1 MTERAVSL
9 GIDIG
14 GTFTDVVCVTGDGPK
29 IFKVPSSRSNPNL
42 AVTEAL
48 RRLQEEHGVAPQS
61 IGRFVHGTTVATNAI
76 LERKGASVGLIMTEG
91 FRDVIEIGRQMRHE
105 MYDLKLKPQTPTW
118 LAPGVRRVEVR
129 ERIAADG
136 QVVVPIDPD
145 SIRSAVETLVEQDVE
160 AIAVCLL
167 FSFLDASHERVVRDY
182 IQEAYPDLP
191 VSLSSEVDPAFREY
205 ERCLVTAFDSYVK
218 PVVDRYLGDM
228 EATLESL
235 DIPAPLQL
243 MQSRGGLAV
252 SSVARKRPVRMF
264 LSGPAAGVIGGLSE
278 AAEAGIDGI
287 ITVDVGG
294 TSTDVALV
302 NGGAP
307 LVRSETQIAG
317 YAVRVPMVDIETL
330 GAGGGSICW
339 LDSAGGLRVGPQSA
353 GSEPGPACYGRGG
366 SEPTVT
372 DASIVLG
379 YVDPARFAGGRV
391 RLYPERAA
399 EAIQE
404 RIAGPMGLSVEQAA
418 LGIHRI
424 ANAQISEGVRLVSLN
439 RGLDPRE
446 YTLVPLGGAGALHAV
461 PVAEELG
468 VERVLVPRFPGV
480 LCAGGLLSAPIEHEI
495 SAAYPVPFEKADP
508 LAIRTFLDG
517 LDRQAEELMKA
528 EFIGSLPVQQ
538 SYAADVCYVGQS
550 TGIEVPFDPGAPEML
565 KRLYEAFE
573 ETHTRIYGHASGAPA
588 KFVNLRCVQ
597 RAQLAA
603 PSLSDRGQRNGALAD
618 RTLRKVRFQDWP
630 DAVEAHVVDRD
641 GLAVGD
647 RLDGP
652 AVIEQPDSTTLLP
665 PGWQARVLDS
675 RALLIERRDAT

>member
-1 MTERAVSL
+1 MTESAVSL
-9 GIDIG
+9 AIDIG

-42 AVTEAL
+42 AVAEAL
-48 RRLQEEHGVAPQS
+48 RRLQDEHGVKPES
-61 IGRFVHGTTVATNAI
+61 IARFVHGTTVATNAI

-91 FRDVIEIGRQMRHE
+91 FRDVLEIGRQMRQE
-105 MYDLKLKPQTPTW
+105 MYDLKLKPQTPAW

-136 QVVVPIDPD
+136 RVVAPIDPD
-145 SIRSAVETLVEQDVE
+145 SIRIAVETLVDQGVE

-167 FSFLDASHERVVRDY
+167 FSFLDASHERAVRDY
-182 IQEAYPDLP
+182 IEEAYPDLP

-228 EATLESL
+228 ETTLEAL

-278 AAEAGIDGI
+278 AAEAGISGI

-294 TSTDVALV
+294 TSADVALV
-302 NGGAP
+302 DRGEP

-317 YAVRVPMVDIETL
+317 YAVRVPMVDMETL

-379 YVDPARFAGGRV
+379 YVDPTRFAGGRV
-391 RLYPERAA
+391 QLYPERAA
-399 EAIQE
+399 AAIE
-404 RIAGPMGLSVEQAA
+404 EHIAGPMGLSVAQAA

-446 YTLVPLGGAGALHAV
+446 YTLVPMGGAGALHAV

-468 VERVLVPRFPGV
+468 IRRVLVPRFPGV

-495 SAAYPVPFEKADP
+495 SAAYPLPFEKADP
-508 LAIRTFLDG
+508 LAIRKFLDG
-517 LDRQAEELMKA
+517 LDRQAEELMRA
-528 EFIGSLPVQQ
+528 ESVGSLTIQQ
-538 SYAADVCYVGQS
+538 SYAADVCYMGQS
-550 TGIEVPFDPGAPEML
+550 TGIEVPFDPGAPEMMEG
-565 KRLYEAFE
+565 LYRSFE
-573 ETHTRIYGHASGAPA
+573 QAHTRIYGHASGAPA
-588 KFVNLRCVQ
+588 KFVNLRCVH

-603 PSLSDRGQRNGALAD
+603 PSWVAPAKRNGALGEN
-618 RTLRKVRFQDWP
+618 THRKVRFQDGP
-630 DAVEAHVVDRD
+630 DAMDARVVDRG
-641 GLAVGD
+641 GLGVGD
-647 RLDGP
+647 RLLGP

-665 PGWQARVLDS
+665 PGWQCRVLDS
-675 RALLIERRDAT
+675 LALMIEPKEAA